1 MYRVSEERL
10 HALPAETLKE
20 LAASGI
26 MARAY
31 LHLLSLGNFQRL
43 LDRRAVRRALEKA
56 APKVDPKT
64 LN

>member
-1 MYRVSEERL
+1 MSRWCS
-10 HALPAETLKE
+10 
-20 LAASGI
+20 S
-26 MARAY
+26 ARAY

-43 LDRRAVRRALEKA
+43 LDRRALRLAQEKA

>member
-1 MYRVSEERL
+1 
-10 HALPAETLKE
+10 
-20 LAASGI
+20 

-31 LHLLSLGNFQRL
+31 LHLLSLSNFQRL
-43 LDRRAVRRALEKA
+43 LDRRAARRALEKA